1 MNIASGFLIRQ
12 IGNRHSAIHPSS
24 FIIGVDLKM
33 DSEDRHA
40 LVSLVS
46 FKAVAGIADN
56 ADEADDDDDEGFF
69 SSVKR
74 GVYGQVSGC

>member
-1 MNIASGFLIRQ
+1 
-12 IGNRHSAIHPSS
+12 
-24 FIIGVDLKM
+24 M
-33 DSEDRHA
+33 DSEDRNA

-74 GVYGQVSGC
+74 GVYGQVSGY

>member
-1 MNIASGFLIRQ
+1 
-12 IGNRHSAIHPSS
+12 
-24 FIIGVDLKM
+24 M
-33 DSEDRHA
+33 DSEDRNA